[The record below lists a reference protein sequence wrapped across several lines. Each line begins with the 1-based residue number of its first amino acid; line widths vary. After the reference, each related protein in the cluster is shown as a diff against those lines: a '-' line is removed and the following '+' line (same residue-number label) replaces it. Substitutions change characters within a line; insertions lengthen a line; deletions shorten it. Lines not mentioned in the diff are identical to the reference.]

1 MYCDELPSDPA
12 EAKQVVLCSG
22 KVYYDLVA
30 EREEQDARDVHL
42 LRIEQLYPFPE
53 DALVECLSPYRHCH
67 LVWCQEE
74 PRNMGA
80 WSVASSFIQEV
91 AEQIGA
97 KHPMPRYAGR
107 PTSASPAT
115 GSAQVHAAQQAALL
129 DEALAIGRKAH
140 SRIASRREAERR
152 ASSQEQ
158 DGPS

>member
-1 MYCDELPSDPA
+1 
-12 EAKQVVLCSG
+12 
-22 KVYYDLVA
+22 VA
-30 EREEQDARDVHL
+30 EREEQGARDVHL

-97 KHPMPRYAGR
+97 KHPVPRYAGR
-107 PTSASPAT
+107 STSASPAT
-115 GSAQVHAAQQAALL
+115 GSAHVHAAQQAALL
-129 DEALAIGRKAH
+129 DEALAVGRKAH

-158 DGPS
+158 EGPS